1 MNSLETRMRSANPI
15 PDPRSDFSDDEV
27 AALLTLIRARSTD
40 MDTREAM
47 APVQSPK
54 PKKRSGLLVAAAAFA
69 AVIVVVGGAL
79 WIGNTTSSEPP
90 ATTPTTEAPPVTNAE
105 SPPPTSAEPAPT
117 TTVPTAADDALAP
130 EQEAFVAQ
138 FFEAFNGRDE
148 AALVALASP
157 DARFNSYVLVDAAR
171 DLWEQELAWRW
182 AMGEQ
187 WTADSCT
194 LAFSG
199 ISCQVTIE
207 GGVFRY
213 LESQEAVLRISL
225 NDDVATSVT
234 LTEDLALLIPET
246 QELRAW
252 LQTEHPD
259 QIDTLNA
266 TTDNPSPPRI
276 TDDAIAA
283 WQELMPAY
291 WAYREA
297 GRP

>member
-40 MDTREAM
+40 MDMQELTR
-47 APVQSPK
+47 PVEPEQKSK
-54 PKKRSGLLVAAAAFA
+54 PSWWIAAAAFA
-69 AVIVVVGGAL
+69 AVIVVVGAAL
-79 WIGNTTSSEPP
+79 LIGNATSSGPA
-90 ATTPTTEAPPVTNAE
+90 ATTPTTEAPPVTDAE
-105 SPPPTSAEPAPT
+105 SAPPTTAETAPT
-117 TTVPTAADDALAP
+117 TTVPASDADALTPA
-130 EQEAFVAQ
+130 EEAFVAQ

-148 AALVALASP
+148 AALLALASP
-157 DARFNSYVLVDAAR
+157 DARFTSYVLVDASR

-182 AMGEQ
+182 AMEEQ
-187 WTADSCT
+187 WTADSCK

-234 LTEDLALLIPET
+234 VTEDLALIIPET

-252 LQTEHPD
+252 LESEHPD
-259 QIDTLNA
+259 QFDTLNA
-266 TTDNPSPPRI
+266 TSDNPSPPRI

-283 WQELMPAY
+283 WQELMPAF
-291 WAYREA
+291 WAFREA